1 MVVTANDQLA
11 MPTSVHNFDIVHA
24 RRFFRRCNWK
34 CPLQL
39 CRHCA
44 ERLSPHIVVLFSRAP
59 VRTLVPLVLASER
72 LLSILSYVRCDA
84 RDDISRIR
92 TYQPGCA
99 DTSLPIHDRMF
110 CNVFQLGLLISRTIQ
125 LRCSRCLILRLKIPS
140 LCLDVYS
147 AYLRD
152 MYSLS

>member
-1 MVVTANDQLA
+1 MISSQCPQVSTISTLCMHDVSSAGVTGN
-11 MPTSVHNFDIVHA
+11 VHFN
-24 RRFFRRCNWK
+24 
-34 CPLQL
+34 
-39 CRHCA
+39 CA
-44 ERLSPHIVVLFSRAP
+44 ATAQRDFLRHIVVLFSRAP

-110 CNVFQLGLLISRTIQ
+110 YNVFQLGLLISRTIQ